1 MLSDSL
7 NAKSILNAKWY
18 ILWDSNID
26 ISRNCTMFKE
36 KNKNIVKDRNKMLSE
51 AREYLEFC
59 QIFQF
64 KQVIQ
69 SQLELHITYP
79 PLLLTY

>member
-51 AREYLEFC
+51 AREY
-59 QIFQF
+59 
-64 KQVIQ
+64 
-69 SQLELHITYP
+69 
-79 PLLLTY
+79 

>member
-18 ILWDSNID
+18 TLWDSNID

-59 QIFQF
+59 QTFQF

>member
-1 MLSDSL
+1 
-7 NAKSILNAKWY
+7 
-18 ILWDSNID
+18 
-26 ISRNCTMFKE
+26 MFKE
-36 KNKNIVKDRNKMLSE
+36 KNKNIVKDRNKILSE
-51 AREYLEFC
+51 ATEYLEFC
-59 QIFQF
+59 QTFQF